1 MTQKSVLVIPFSA
14 HGHIPGFC
22 KIVED
27 LLSLGFKA
35 TCLLT
40 EEFEKRFKDIG
51 VNTEVYKLDMSE
63 APKTSSRDEFA
74 KFVFPKL
81 TELFLSMSDKF
92 KGKYDYLII
101 DSFFDGFEINKLY
114 KIPKVITLFNC
125 FSNLDPV
132 AKEICMKTNL
142 ETFIAL
148 NKKYNLELRHYLIN
162 LIYPKTKYNLILT
175 SKEFHP
181 KTPYIN
187 DTYYFIGPVIEK
199 RAIDKSFT
207 FKKEPN
213 KKLIYI
219 SLGTLNFSNIDFFKI
234 CIKAFKTYNDY
245 QIIISIGN
253 HFKKESL
260 GEIPDNCLIYNY
272 VPQLQVLE
280 QADIFITHGGIN
292 SIYEAFILYELPLI
306 IVPQEID
313 QQENA
318 DIIKEYNASIVLDN
332 ETFNSEK
339 LIEAVNTM
347 IKEKDKFKVGVKKI
361 VDTFNKAI
369 ESRKKIL
376 EKIFV

>member
-1 MTQKSVLVIPFSA
+1 MTHKSVLAIPFSVD
-14 HGHIPGFC
+14 GHIPAFC
-22 KIVED
+22 KVLED

-35 TCLLT
+35 TCLIT

-63 APKTSSRDEFA
+63 APKTASRSEFA
-74 KFVFPKL
+74 NFVFPKL
-81 TELFLSMSDKF
+81 TELFLSMSDKI
-92 KGKYDYLII
+92 KGKYDFLIT
-101 DSFFDGFEINKLY
+101 DLFFDGFEINKVF
-114 KIPKVITLFNC
+114 KIPKVISIFTC
-125 FSNLDPV
+125 FSDIDP
-132 AKEICMKTNL
+132 ADKEFCMKNNL
-142 ETFIAL
+142 KTFIAL
-148 NKKYNLELRHYLIN
+148 NKKYNLELRHFLIN
-162 LIYPKTKYNLILT
+162 LILPRTKYNLMLT

-187 DTYYFIGPVIEK
+187 DTFYFIGPIIEK
-199 RAIDKSFT
+199 RPIDKSFT

-253 HFKKESL
+253 HLKKESL

-280 QADIFITHGGIN
+280 QADIFITHGGLN

-306 IVPQEID
+306 IVPQEVD
-313 QQENA
+313 QKESA
-318 DIIKEYNASIVLDN
+318 DVIKEYNASIILDN
-332 ETFNSEK
+332 ETLNSE
-339 LIEAVNTM
+339 
-347 IKEKDKFKVGVKKI
+347 
-361 VDTFNKAI
+361 
-369 ESRKKIL
+369 
-376 EKIFV
+376 

>member
-1 MTQKSVLVIPFSA
+1 
-14 HGHIPGFC
+14 
-22 KIVED
+22 
-27 LLSLGFKA
+27 
-35 TCLLT
+35 
-40 EEFEKRFKDIG
+40 
-51 VNTEVYKLDMSE
+51 
-63 APKTSSRDEFA
+63 
-74 KFVFPKL
+74 
-81 TELFLSMSDKF
+81 
-92 KGKYDYLII
+92 
-101 DSFFDGFEINKLY
+101 
-114 KIPKVITLFNC
+114 
-125 FSNLDPV
+125 
-132 AKEICMKTNL
+132 MKNNL
-142 ETFIAL
+142 ERFIAL
-148 NKKYNLELRHYLIN
+148 NKKYNLELRHFLIN
-162 LIYPKTKYNLILT
+162 LIYPRTKYNLMLT

-187 DTYYFIGPVIEK
+187 DTFYFIGPIIEK
-199 RAIDKSFT
+199 RPIDKSFT

-253 HFKKESL
+253 HLKKESL

-280 QADIFITHGGIN
+280 QADIFITHGGLN

-306 IVPQEID
+306 IVPQEVD
-313 QQENA
+313 QKASA
-318 DIIKEYNASIVLDN
+318 DVIKEYNASIILDN
-332 ETFNSEK
+332 ETLNSEK

-347 IKEKDKFKVGVKKI
+347 IKEKDKYKVGVKKI

-369 ESRKKIL
+369 EARKKIL